1 MKGGNGLDQKKIGS
15 FLRELR
21 KDKGITQEQL
31 AELTGVSNRSVS
43 RWETGTNL
51 PDLDILIQLADYYDI
66 ELREILDGERKNVQM
81 DTETRE
87 IVLKAADYSNSEKM
101 DFSRKI
107 GYFFIAGLI
116 AAAGYMILLFFDAGE
131 EFDFLSG
138 LCLGIMTGVLILGV
152 LYNSRQMAK
161 LRALKLRLLGKDT
174 EQQK

>member
-1 MKGGNGLDQKKIGS
+1 MDQKKIGS

-21 KDKGITQEQL
+21 KEKGITQEQL

-51 PDLDILIQLADYYDI
+51 PDLDILIQLADYYNV
-66 ELREILDGERKNVQM
+66 ELREILDGERKDVQM
-81 DTETRE
+81 DKETRE
-87 IVLKAADYSNSEKM
+87 TVLKAADYSNMTKM

-107 GYFFIAGLI
+107 FYFFIAGLI
-116 AAAGYMILLFFDAGE
+116 ADAAYMILLFSDVGE

-152 LYNSRQMAK
+152 IYNSRYMAK
-161 LRALKLRLLGKDT
+161 LRALKLRLIGKDRG
-174 EQQK
+174 QDM